1 MSTPADVV
9 VEVRGPLVVAR
20 VAGEVDASNAGWIGG
35 RLRVELTNRSETL
48 VVDLSA
54 VTYIDSAGIALVFA
68 LADDLRTH
76 RQQLQVVVS
85 EGSPIA
91 RMAALT
97 GLSDAVPT
105 RPSLEAVVVDEPSSS
120 A

>member
-9 VEVRGPLVVAR
+9 VEGRGPLVVAR
-20 VAGEVDASNAGWIGG
+20 LVGEVDASNAGWIGG
-35 RLRVELTNRSETL
+35 RLRLELTNRSETL

-54 VTYIDSAGIALVFA
+54 VTYIDSAGIALLFA

-76 RQQLQVVVS
+76 RQELQLVIRES
-85 EGSPIA
+85 SPIA

-97 GLSDAVPT
+97 GLSDAIPT
-105 RPSLEAVVVDEPSSS
+105 RPSLEAVVVDERPSSP
-120 A
+120 

>member
-1 MSTPADVV
+1 MSTPADVIV
-9 VEVRGPLVVAR
+9 DVRGALVVAR
-20 VAGEVDASNAGWIGG
+20 LAGEVDASNAGWIGG
-35 RLRVELTNRSETL
+35 RLRTELTNRSETL

-54 VTYIDSAGIALVFA
+54 VTYIDSAGIALLFT

-76 RQQLQVVVS
+76 RQQLQLVIR
-85 EGSPIA
+85 EASPIA

-105 RPSLEAVVVDEPSSS
+105 RPSIEAVVVDEGSSS